1 MRRLKCN
8 GQLIY
13 KILRKLS
20 FFTLISAG
28 AIGGINIASAATTII
43 VDTTLD
49 FAEVDDDVGRVDN
62 YTCTFSAG
70 LNGAL
75 YSPAPNNKCTLRR
88 AVLEAGVRPDSD
100 RPITIQF
107 NIPSNDPNYDAS
119 LEIWEVQIDSSF
131 PWEIKRRF
139 ISDDGGQ
146 VTIDGGTRPSGGP
159 AIMINTN
166 SENSPIFGSSL
177 EVRTANNTFRN
188 LGFHGGGQII
198 LYEDNNLVENI
209 WMGLSNNGLQMKLAS
224 TDSTQAMRS
233 MARGGIIMPNS
244 ASDNNII
251 RLNRII
257 GANERAIRVT
267 STGSGNLIEDN
278 FIGMNADGDV
288 PIVSTI
294 NCSRSSNYDP
304 SLWYGG
310 RGIQVTGSNNTI
322 QNNRIAGLHVT
333 QATNVT
339 PPIAMEIFGI
349 GNMVKSNTIGI
360 DGNSDKVGTCGQGL
374 LLGGSETIVTENHFY
389 FTRNGFDPGDI
400 GDELDS
406 VIITQSFLEQGSR
419 WIRVWNNIIEGGNND
434 EANFHAYRFSE
445 GVNEDLR
452 KFIPAK
458 ITRIE
463 GTTVNGTNG
472 DRLLPT
478 TVNPLCPNCT
488 VYLYLDDT
496 DDRIESFELLG
507 TALADSN
514 GDWTTTISRP
524 LTAGEGI
531 RTQSMV
537 NNNQT
542 ILADPVPPFK
552 YYAAL
557 TTTRLSDVLYTS
569 SDPGIIPILMLLLLD
584 E

>member
-8 GQLIY
+8 GQLIC
-13 KILRKLS
+13 KVLRKISL
-20 FFTLISAG
+20 FTLFTASS
-28 AIGGINIASAATTII
+28 IGGISIASAATTII

-49 FAEVDDDVGRVDN
+49 YAEVDDDIGRVDN
-62 YTCTFSAG
+62 YTCSFSAG
-70 LNGAL
+70 QSGAL
-75 YSPAPNNKCTLRR
+75 FSPAPNNKCTLRR
-88 AVLEAGVRPDSD
+88 AILEAGVRPDGD
-100 RPITIQF
+100 RPITIEF
-107 NIPSNDPNYDAS
+107 NIPTNDPNYNAA
-119 LEIWEVQIDSSF
+119 LGIWEVQIDSSF
-131 PWEIKRRF
+131 IWEIKRRF

-146 VTIDGGTRPSGGP
+146 VTVDGGTRPGGGP

-198 LYEDNNLVENI
+198 LYEDHNLVESV
-209 WMGLSNNGLQMKLAS
+209 WMGLTNNGLQMKLAS
-224 TDSTQAMRS
+224 TASSQAMRS

-251 RLNRII
+251 RTNRII

-267 STGSGNLIEDN
+267 STGSNNLIEDN
-278 FIGMNADGDV
+278 FIGMNANGDV
-288 PIVSTI
+288 PITSTI
-294 NCSRSSNYDP
+294 NCSRSSDYDS

-310 RGIQVTGSNNTI
+310 RGIQVTGSHNII

-333 QATNVT
+333 QATNET
-339 PPIAMEIFGI
+339 PPISMEIFGI
-349 GNMVKSNTIGI
+349 DNVVTGNTVGI
-360 DGNSDKVGTCGQGL
+360 DASNKKVGTCGQGL
-374 LLGGSETIVTENHFY
+374 LLGGSESIATANHFY

-400 GDELDS
+400 GDELDA

-419 WIRVWNNIIEGGNND
+419 WIRVWNNIIEGGNNT

-458 ITRIE
+458 ITSIK
-463 GTTVNGTNG
+463 GTTISGTNG

-478 TVNPLCPNCT
+478 TVNPFCPNCT

-496 DDRIESFELLG
+496 DDRIESFALLG

-524 LTAGEGI
+524 LSAGEGI

-537 NNNQT
+537 NDNQT

-569 SDPGIIPILMLLLLD
+569 SNAGIIPILMLLLL
-584 E
+584 EG